1 MGKVC
6 DQSTGQCPC
15 KEGVTGR
22 ECDKCAEGYKTT
34 KSAIAPCISE
44 YSLELKLSTFVFHW
58 KMKIL
63 LYMGSRLNFRRSFES
78 GPTWTRAYFPNR
90 GHWSSLIVIF
100 IFKCH
105 PRYQWADS
113 FSETSKVKNKG
124 PVREYKLFKFSWGF
138 SLCSTSPPPSVPP
151 EKHLIPAPQIFDFS
165 FLCMRSFPEPP
176 YPVMSIQPDGSCKFA
191 IFVYNS

>member
-58 KMKIL
+58 KMRKLFSECANLEL
-63 LYMGSRLNFRRSFES
+63 L
-78 GPTWTRAYFPNR
+78 
-90 GHWSSLIVIF
+90 VIF
-100 IFKCH
+100 
-105 PRYQWADS
+105 S
-113 FSETSKVKNKG
+113 
-124 PVREYKLFKFSWGF
+124 
-138 SLCSTSPPPSVPP
+138 
-151 EKHLIPAPQIFDFS
+151 
-165 FLCMRSFPEPP
+165 
-176 YPVMSIQPDGSCKFA
+176 SI
-191 IFVYNS
+191 I

>member
-1 MGKVC
+1 
-6 DQSTGQCPC
+6 
-15 KEGVTGR
+15 
-22 ECDKCAEGYKTT
+22 
-34 KSAIAPCISE
+34 
-44 YSLELKLSTFVFHW
+44 
-58 KMKIL
+58 
-63 LYMGSRLNFRRSFES
+63 MGSRLNFRRSFES

-105 PRYQWADS
+105 PRSQWADS

-138 SLCSTSPPPSVPP
+138 SLYSTSPPPRFPLKNIWYPP
-151 EKHLIPAPQIFDFS
+151 LPPPRTQIFDFS

-176 YPVMSIQPDGSCKFA
+176 YPVMSIQPDGSCKFT
-191 IFVYNS
+191 IFLCITRNWRFSTNKPH